1 MKFAY
6 NDVNKNLTF
15 LNKNG
20 NSLKYIIW
28 IQGESDFNNYKDYE
42 IKFKKSIDNLL
53 KGIKLDENFKLFITQ
68 TSICKR
74 QDEEKLI
81 RSKKLN
87 NEQIKVG
94 NNKNYFTL
102 EITDNLDQSYR
113 YDNCHFNQKGFN
125 KISEELVKYLN

>member
-1 MKFAY
+1 MNYLILQVDIKSFKKFKKFIFLTNAWGGTSIDDWARDDSLLTTY
-6 NDVNKNLTF
+6 VNKNLTF

-74 QDEEKLI
+74 QDEEKI
-81 RSKKLN
+81 NKVKK
-87 NEQIKVG
+87 IK
-94 NNKNYFTL
+94 
-102 EITDNLDQSYR
+102 
-113 YDNCHFNQKGFN
+113 
-125 KISEELVKYLN
+125 